1 MPPLAPTEIWTLQS
15 FDGLQ
20 LVGSH
25 FLPEGESHRWVILV
39 HGYGCNERFMWGVAP
54 YYLKRGYHVVTP
66 NMRASGKSEG
76 TYLTMGV
83 LEGKDV
89 AQWAREI
96 TAVDPKARIVL
107 HGESMGASDVMM
119 ALGEPFLK
127 MSRPSLK
134 TAATVTY
141 PVSLKNAW
149 KTSISPT
156 PALSLRERI
165 S

>member
-1 MPPLAPTEIWTLQS
+1 
-15 FDGLQ
+15 
-20 LVGSH
+20 
-25 FLPEGESHRWVILV
+25 
-39 HGYGCNERFMWGVAP
+39 MWGVAP

-119 ALGEPFLK
+119 ALGEPLPKNVKAVIEDSGYSDLSRLLEERDKDLDIPYPSAIARGSESPDEKSVQGVFLRDVSP
-127 MSRPSLK
+127 SRRSKKHPSD
-134 TAATVTY
+134 
-141 PVSLKNAW
+141 SLHPW
-149 KTSISPT
+149 FTG
-156 PALSLRERI
+156 
-165 S
+165 

>member
-1 MPPLAPTEIWTLQS
+1 
-15 FDGLQ
+15 
-20 LVGSH
+20 
-25 FLPEGESHRWVILV
+25 
-39 HGYGCNERFMWGVAP
+39 MWGVAP

-119 ALGEPFLK
+119 ALGEPLPK
-127 MSRPSLK
+127 NVKAVIEDSGYSDLSRC
-134 TAATVTY
+134 V
-141 PVSLKNAW
+141 
-149 KTSISPT
+149 
-156 PALSLRERI
+156 
-165 S
+165 